1 MLLTWRTLEKM
12 TSLSLLESRDD
23 PAENCD
29 ELAKWKT
36 RTLSDLN
43 VERLVN

>member
-36 RTLSDLN
+36 RTLSDL
-43 VERLVN
+43 RWRG

>member
-1 MLLTWRTLEKM
+1 M

-23 PAENCD
+23 PAENCG

-36 RTLSDLN
+36 RTLRDLRWKGWSMELFN
-43 VERLVN
+43 